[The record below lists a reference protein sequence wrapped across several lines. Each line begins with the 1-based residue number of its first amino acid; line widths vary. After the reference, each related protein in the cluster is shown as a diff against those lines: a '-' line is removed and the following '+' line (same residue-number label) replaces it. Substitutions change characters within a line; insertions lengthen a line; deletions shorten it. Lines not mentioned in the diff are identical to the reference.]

1 MRGRTMTVRC
11 PRCDTAYRVP
21 PGSTLGAQAT
31 FRCSRCEHV
40 FDLDESGED
49 ALREDA
55 EPEGTSDAEPPEGF
69 PSTATPT
76 DVETPD
82 RRRKAVGRF
91 ALRTLV
97 GVTLAFMLL
106 SIYLFTHRGRVT
118 GALAGIPLL
127 GPELTARRLSPAHV
141 QLTDVHGAYER
152 VHGDALVFVVTG
164 TAVNNAPVPVSAVEI
179 QARING
185 AKEQR
190 RMVFAGAAPHDV
202 HDLSAH
208 EIELLQ
214 TLRPPHD
221 WRLLPG
227 QDGDFLAAFVDPP
240 VPLKEFSAEVVAV
253 QRGERRGSGR

>member
-1 MRGRTMTVRC
+1 MTVRC
-11 PRCDTAYRVP
+11 PRCDAAYRVP
-21 PGSTLGAQAT
+21 PGSTLGTRAT

-40 FDLDESGED
+40 FDLDASGEE
-49 ALREDA
+49 ALLLEDA
-55 EPEGTSDAEPPEGF
+55 EPEVASDVEPPEAF

-76 DVETPD
+76 TD

-97 GVTLAFMLL
+97 GVTLAFTLL

-127 GPELTARRLSPAHV
+127 GPELTAKRLSPAQV

-164 TAVNNAPVPVSAVEI
+164 TAVNNAPVPVSAIEI

-185 AKEQR
+185 AREQR
-190 RMVFAGAAPHDV
+190 RTVFAGAAPHDV
-202 HDLSAH
+202 HDLSAR
-208 EIELLQ
+208 EIDLLQ

-227 QDGDFLAAFVDPP
+227 QDGDFLVAFVDPP
-240 VPLKEFSAEVVAV
+240 QPLKQFSAEVVAV
-253 QRGERRGSGR
+253 QRGERRGSGG